1 MARGDAQDGDARGG
15 AAREGTARGRAG
27 RGGSARRGGRGGA
40 AGFAPALPG
49 ALEEQWKAISGHVGG
64 LPDEAF
70 AAPSALPGWTTAELV
85 LHTARSALTL
95 SAALRGDPAPGLA
108 RGSTPSLAG
117 GSAGGSGGG
126 PAGGSGGGPAGGS
139 GGGPAGGSG
148 GGPAG
153 GSGGGPAGGSGGG
166 PAGGSGAESSL
177 ARTGGAPLV
186 TAADYLAGTG
196 ARAGA
201 IAATVRD
208 LAAGQAPEA
217 VRVAFRDAAAGAA
230 ADLARLPP
238 DEIADRLVITP
249 GGRMRLGEFLLTRA
263 VEAVVHG
270 LDLGVPPA
278 RPALKTVV
286 RLFTSMLAQRA
297 PGHAV
302 ELRVPPFSAVQ
313 IVEGPRH
320 TRGTPPNVVEADP
333 AAFVLIATGRLAW
346 EAALADGRI
355 RASGERADLRFLLP
369 LLA

>member
-1 MARGDAQDGDARGG
+1 MARGDAQDGDA
-15 AAREGTARGRAG
+15 
-27 RGGSARRGGRGGA
+27 RGGA

-117 GSAGGSGGG
+117 GS
-126 PAGGSGGGPAGGS
+126 
-139 GGGPAGGSG
+139 
-148 GGPAG
+148 
-153 GSGGGPAGGSGGG
+153 AGGSGGG

>member
-15 AAREGTARGRAG
+15 AA
-27 RGGSARRGGRGGA
+27 
-40 AGFAPALPG
+40 GFALALPG

-85 LHTARSALTL
+85 LHTARSALAL

-108 RGSTPSLAG
+108 RGSTPGLAG
-117 GSAGGSGGG
+117 GS
-126 PAGGSGGGPAGGS
+126 
-139 GGGPAGGSG
+139 
-148 GGPAG
+148 
-153 GSGGGPAGGSGGG
+153 
-166 PAGGSGAESSL
+166 AGGSGAESSL

-196 ARAGA
+196 ARAEA
-201 IAATVRD
+201 IAATARD

-217 VRVAFRDAAAGAA
+217 VRVAFRDAVTGAA

-270 LDLGVPPA
+270 LDLGSPPA

-320 TRGTPPNVVEADP
+320 TRGTPPNVVEVDP

-346 EAALADGRI
+346 GAALADGRI

>member
-126 PAGGSGGGPAGGS
+126 PAGGSG
-139 GGGPAGGSG
+139 
-148 GGPAG
+148 
-153 GSGGGPAGGSGGG
+153 
-166 PAGGSGAESSL
+166 AESSL

-238 DEIADRLVITP
+238 DEIADRLVITA

>member
-27 RGGSARRGGRGGA
+27 RGRAGRGVSARRGGRGGA

-49 ALEEQWKAISGHVGG
+49 ALEEQWKAISGLVGG

-85 LHTARSALTL
+85 LHTARSALAL

-108 RGSTPSLAG
+108 RGSTPGLAG
-117 GSAGGSGGG
+117 GS
-126 PAGGSGGGPAGGS
+126 
-139 GGGPAGGSG
+139 
-148 GGPAG
+148 
-153 GSGGGPAGGSGGG
+153 AGGSGGG

-196 ARAGA
+196 AQAEA
-201 IAATVRD
+201 IAATARD
-208 LAAGQAPEA
+208 LAASQAPEA
-217 VRVAFRDAAAGAA
+217 VRVAFRDAVTGAA

-238 DEIADRLVITP
+238 DEIADRLVIIP

-333 AAFVLIATGRLAW
+333 SAFVLIATGRLAW
-346 EAALADGRI
+346 GAALADGRI

>member
-70 AAPSALPGWTTAELV
+70 AGPSALPGWTTAELV
-85 LHTARSALTL
+85 LHTARSALAL

-108 RGSTPSLAG
+108 G

-126 PAGGSGGGPAGGS
+126 PV
-139 GGGPAGGSG
+139 
-148 GGPAG
+148 
-153 GSGGGPAGGSGGG
+153 
-166 PAGGSGAESSL
+166 GGSGAESNL

-196 ARAGA
+196 ARAEA
-201 IAATVRD
+201 IAATARD

-217 VRVAFRDAAAGAA
+217 VREAFRDAVTGAA

-238 DEIADRLVITP
+238 DEIADRLVIIP

-278 RPALKTVV
+278 RPALKTAV
-286 RLFTSMLAQRA
+286 RLFTSMLAERA